1 MPVHDRV
8 GVETDDF
15 LLFGEGAEFVSKYI
29 IMSIKVSYYVLNML
43 TCLSNEQSIFYSIFG

>member
-15 LLFGEGAEFVSKYI
+15 LLFGEGAEFVSKSI
-29 IMSIKVSYYVLNML
+29 IMSIKVSYYVLKNADVF
-43 TCLSNEQSIFYSIFG
+43 IY